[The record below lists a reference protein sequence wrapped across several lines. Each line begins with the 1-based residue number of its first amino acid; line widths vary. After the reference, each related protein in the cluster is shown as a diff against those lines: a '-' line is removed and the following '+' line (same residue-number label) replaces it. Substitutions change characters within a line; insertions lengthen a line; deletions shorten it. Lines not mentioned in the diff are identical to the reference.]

1 MCFFLI
7 EFYNLEIAWVPRS
20 LTCFSV
26 NISVVFR
33 ISCFKMHDVLLF
45 LRIVIFVEHLYCQ
58 ALCKVLSWTISFNF
72 FYNGLRAYT
81 RYYYHHYTARGTE
94 GKCQS
99 ITQDHTANVNTGQN
113 RNLNLVC
120 MNPESIYIMAIL
132 HCLPKVIYHKD
143 VYYFLLSRIVI

>member
-1 MCFFLI
+1 MFAKYIESQANLALSARISTEVSMGCFLTNEIRNICVVFLI

-20 LTCFSV
+20 LTCLSV

-72 FYNGLRAYT
+72 FTVALGHTLDIIIIIIQLGELRVNVS
-81 RYYYHHYTARGTE
+81 
-94 GKCQS
+94 QS
-99 ITQDHTANVNTGQN
+99 PKIIQLTLTQDKIRT
-113 RNLNLVC
+113 
-120 MNPESIYIMAIL
+120 
-132 HCLPKVIYHKD
+132 
-143 VYYFLLSRIVI
+143 